1 MQDEVTLSSP
11 PATHT
16 LSPGKHPNLRYA
28 LCGTVRPQSVRAVS
42 KRLVFFKLDVPAH
55 RGPSI
60 IASWECIAK
69 FREGCLD
76 EPEIA
81 LLVSTLHACASAS
94 SDGAGVGSAHVELV
108 GFPEVAEDG
117 ERSLHVVQV
126 LVSSAEGDAGVV
138 TIPEIPREPAA
149 GNASAATERVRF
161 KHSGSHMRPNTESRH
176 QQFVAW
182 LVESFGLET
191 LRSGAGVLDVAGGAG
206 GVAFELAFRRGVP
219 CTVVDPR
226 PMKLN
231 AKQRRAL
238 RNRVKAQEVLGA
250 APPPAASWWVAGA
263 NGTRSTGAP
272 GPSSP
277 QPPPSTLP
285 EAPAPATAP
294 VMAAAANGCWG
305 SPQVTEGE
313 GEGAGAVAGEP
324 TGEPPAD
331 GAAEGAAEA
340 SFGCG
345 PCEGCDVPSADEVAI
360 PPSWASAYAEEGV
373 SDACLPRQ
381 VCGWFDD
388 VGFPTGAHAQLWR
401 DVSIVVGMHPDQ
413 ATEPIVRAA
422 LREGKPFAVVPC
434 CVFPKSNPHRRLR
447 GKAVESHGD
456 FCEYLESLGAVEGGG
471 ASGVQRSAISSL
483 AFEGRNVIVHSVVP
497 SHPPRT
503 PV

>member
-1 MQDEVTLSSP
+1 MSTP

-16 LSPGKHPNLRYA
+16 LSQGKHPQLRYA
-28 LCGTVRPQSVRAVS
+28 LCGTVRPQSVRVVS
-42 KRLVFFKLDVPAH
+42 KRLVFFKLDVPEH
-55 RGPSI
+55 RGLN

-108 GFPEVAEDG
+108 GFPEVSDRSSPAGAEA
-117 ERSLHVVQV
+117 SLHVVQV

-149 GNASAATERVRF
+149 SNASAPAERVRF
-161 KHSGSHMRPNTESRH
+161 KHSGSHTRPNTESRH

-226 PMKLN
+226 QMKLN
-231 AKQRRAL
+231 TKQRRAL

-263 NGTRSTGAP
+263 NGTRCTDAP

-277 QPPPSTLP
+277 QLPPSPLR
-285 EAPAPATAP
+285 
-294 VMAAAANGCWG
+294 C
-305 SPQVTEGE
+305 
-313 GEGAGAVAGEP
+313 EGASAVAGEP
-324 TGEPPAD
+324 TGEPSAD

-345 PCEGCDVPSADEVAI
+345 PCEGCDVPSADEVVI
-360 PPSWASAYAEEGV
+360 PPSWARAYAEEGL

-422 LREGKPFAVVPC
+422 LRAGKPFAVVPC

-447 GKAVESHGD
+447 GKAVESHEH
-456 FCEYLESLGAVEGGG
+456 FCEYLVSLGAVTGGG
-471 ASGVQRSAISSL
+471 ASGVQRTAISSL
-483 AFEGRNVIVHSVVP
+483 AFEGRNIIVHSAVP
-497 SHPPRT
+497 SHPRT
-503 PV
+503 QLVPLPA

>member
-1 MQDEVTLSSP
+1 MSTP

-16 LSPGKHPNLRYA
+16 LSQGKHPELRYA
-28 LCGTVRPQSVRAVS
+28 LCGTVRPQSVRVVS
-42 KRLVFFKLDVPAH
+42 KRLVFFKLDVPEH
-55 RGPSI
+55 RGLN

-108 GFPEVAEDG
+108 GFPEVSDLG
-117 ERSLHVVQV
+117 SPRSLHVIQV

-149 GNASAATERVRF
+149 SNASAPAERVRF
-161 KHSGSHMRPNTESRH
+161 KHSGSHTRPNTESRH

-226 PMKLN
+226 QMKLN
-231 AKQRRAL
+231 TKQRRAL

-263 NGTRSTGAP
+263 NGTRCTDAP

-277 QPPPSTLP
+277 QLPPSMLP
-285 EAPAPATAP
+285 EAPALATAP
-294 VMAAAANGCWG
+294 AMAAAASGCWI
-305 SPQVTEGE
+305 SPQGE
-313 GEGAGAVAGEP
+313 GEGASAVAGEP
-324 TGEPPAD
+324 TGEPSAD

-345 PCEGCDVPSADEVAI
+345 PCEGCDVPSADEVVI
-360 PPSWASAYAEEGV
+360 PPSWARAYAEEGL

-422 LREGKPFAVVPC
+422 LRAGKPFAVVPC

-447 GKAVESHGD
+447 GKAVESHEH
-456 FCEYLESLGAVEGGG
+456 FCEYLVSLGAVKGGG
-471 ASGVQRSAISSL
+471 ASGVQRTAISSL
-483 AFEGRNVIVHSVVP
+483 AFEGRNIIVHSAVP
-497 SHPPRT
+497 SHPRT
-503 PV
+503 QLVPLPA

>member
-1 MQDEVTLSSP
+1 MSTP

-16 LSPGKHPNLRYA
+16 LSQGKHPQLRYA
-28 LCGTVRPQSVRAVS
+28 LCGTVRPQSVRVVS
-42 KRLVFFKLDVPAH
+42 KRLVFFKLDVPEH
-55 RGPSI
+55 RGLN

-108 GFPEVAEDG
+108 GFPEVSDLG
-117 ERSLHVVQV
+117 SPRSLHVIQV

-149 GNASAATERVRF
+149 SNASAPAERVRF
-161 KHSGSHMRPNTESRH
+161 KHSGSHTRPNTESRH

-226 PMKLN
+226 QMKLN
-231 AKQRRAL
+231 TKQRRAL

-263 NGTRSTGAP
+263 NGTRCTDAP

-277 QPPPSTLP
+277 QLPPSMLP
-285 EAPAPATAP
+285 EAPMLP
-294 VMAAAANGCWG
+294 
-305 SPQVTEGE
+305 EGE
-313 GEGAGAVAGEP
+313 GEGASAVAGEP
-324 TGEPPAD
+324 TGEPSAD

-345 PCEGCDVPSADEVAI
+345 PCEWCDVPSADEVVI
-360 PPSWASAYAEEGV
+360 PPSWARAYAEEGL

-422 LREGKPFAVVPC
+422 LRAGKPFAVVPC

-447 GKAVESHGD
+447 GKAVESHEH
-456 FCEYLESLGAVEGGG
+456 FCEYLVSLGAVKGGG
-471 ASGVQRSAISSL
+471 ASGVQRTAISSL
-483 AFEGRNVIVHSVVP
+483 AFEGRNIIVHSAVP
-497 SHPPRT
+497 SHPRT
-503 PV
+503 QLVPLPA